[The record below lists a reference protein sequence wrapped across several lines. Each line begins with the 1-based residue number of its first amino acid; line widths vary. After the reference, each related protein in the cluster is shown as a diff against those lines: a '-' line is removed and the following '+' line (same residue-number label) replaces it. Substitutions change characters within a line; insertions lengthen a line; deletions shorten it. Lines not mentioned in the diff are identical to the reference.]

1 MPIPLLPLFPL
12 PNVVLFPNVFL
23 PLHVFEPR
31 YRDMVNDALAADR
44 IIGVIL
50 LRERRKDYRQDIPAV
65 FPIGCSGLIT
75 HCERLGDGRF
85 DIVLR
90 GLEKF
95 RILSEDLAL
104 SYRRAEIETINE
116 PTPTPHDLREE
127 RHRLE
132 QLLEERLATTAP
144 KSPIPPEMQ
153 DADFVNALA
162 QHLEFEPLEKQTLL
176 ERPGVRARCQ
186 ALVNLLEMKSLIRN
200 GQFPSSSVQ

>member
-31 YRDMVNDALAADR
+31 YRDMVNDALADDR

-116 PTPTPHDLREE
+116 PTSTPHDLREE

-132 QLLEERLATTAP
+132 QLLEERLATTDP